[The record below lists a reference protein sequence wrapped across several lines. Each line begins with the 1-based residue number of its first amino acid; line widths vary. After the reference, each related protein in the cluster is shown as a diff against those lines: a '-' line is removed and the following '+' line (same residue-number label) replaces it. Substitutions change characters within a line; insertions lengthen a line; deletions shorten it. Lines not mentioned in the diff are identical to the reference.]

1 MQLLRWQGNTALTL
15 SFAMMA
21 SLIAPLS
28 WANSASAHELYRTA
42 QLLPPSLRN
51 DRPSRGGSGN
61 FGSYRGIP
69 AGTIIPTRYNKDSI
83 VVTPTETAELTLTV
97 DADIRSGSGS
107 VLIPAGSQI
116 KGALRPTS
124 DGTQFVAD
132 ELILENGDRFPIEAR
147 SDVINRRETI
157 SKRSDPRIFEG
168 VAIGAVAASILGEI
182 FGEIELW
189 QVLGGAG
196 VGALGS
202 LLIRDRQTVEVI
214 TINPATDLDLQL
226 ESDFTRNPSAL

>member
-1 MQLLRWQGNTALTL
+1 MQLLHWQGSTALTL
-15 SFAMMA
+15 SFAMMT
-21 SLIAPLS
+21 SLVAPLN
-28 WANSASAHELYRTA
+28 WADSVSAHELYRTA

-51 DRPSRGGSGN
+51 DRPDRSGSGN
-61 FGSYRGIP
+61 YGSYRGIR
-69 AGTIIPTRYNKDSI
+69 AGTIIPTRYDKDSI
-83 VVTPTETAELTLTV
+83 VVTPTETADLTLIV
-97 DADIRSGSGS
+97 DADIRAGSGA

-124 DGTQFVAD
+124 DGTQFVAS
-132 ELILENGDRFPIEAR
+132 ELILENGDRFPIDAR
-147 SDVINRRETI
+147 SDVISRRETI

-182 FGEIELW
+182 FGQVELW

-202 LLIRDRQTVEVI
+202 LLIRNRQTVEVI

-226 ESDFTRNPSAL
+226 ESDFTRSS